1 MSFYPEINRQGNLQ
15 AQSSLNQQD
24 NTSYLW
30 SLAIKVKNFIV
41 SIFSYLFFFS
51 TPSTPSHATSQAF
64 RSNDIPPSQ
73 PNIPTS
79 SSYSQN
85 NDPKIQDI
93 IDTHKNG
100 DGSLGCCGLTQ
111 LQAFSGNK
119 DYNAI
124 HSHHYDWWMF
134 PIDRSS
140 TGKGEKFR
148 LSDRHFTALSQN
160 SAFLKDYVE
169 GIRIVLDAWGW
180 DLKNKRDISN
190 GSQRW
195 DGYGIRLAK
204 TANSLQLIIRNS
216 KTPAVRKELEN
227 VYQSVQLFYRNIVL
241 LDPNSCSDFDLVKKY
256 CEN

>member
-1 MSFYPEINRQGNLQ
+1 MTFYPEIRQGNLQ

-24 NTSYLW
+24 NTSFLW
-30 SLAIKVKNFIV
+30 RLAIKVKNFIV
-41 SIFSYLFFFS
+41 SIFSYLFF
-51 TPSTPSHATSQAF
+51 
-64 RSNDIPPSQ
+64 
-73 PNIPTS
+73 S
-79 SSYSQN
+79 SSPQN

-100 DGSLGCCGLTQ
+100 DHSFGCCGLTQ
-111 LQAFSGNK
+111 LQAFSRSK

-124 HSHHYDWWMF
+124 RSHHYDWWMF
-134 PIDRSS
+134 PIDRST

-148 LSDRHFTALSQN
+148 LSSHHFTTLAQHP
-160 SAFLKDYVE
+160 AFIKDYIE

-180 DLKNKRDISN
+180 DLKNKRDISK

-204 TANSLQLIIRNS
+204 MANSLQLFIKNA
-216 KTPAVRKELEN
+216 KTPSVRKELEN
-227 VYQSVQLFYRNIVL
+227 VYQSVRLFYRNIVL
-241 LDPNSCSDFDLVKKY
+241 RNPNSCSDFDLVKKY